1 MAEQYVSKTQLLG
14 KLEEYR
20 EVTAWNTDKLD
31 DGTILAVL
39 TVVINI
45 VNGLEAIGPR
55 KCGNRMLEAQKAA
68 VSFLHRSFLA
78 AKGNATQEADDWER
92 RNASMSEAFSRGQ
105 ASAWGAAAKALER
118 MLRDG

>member
-45 VNGLEAIGPR
+45 VNGLEAIHIVKYIAPTVDAVPVIRCRDCRHHYDDIPGLCCSFGP
-55 KCGNRMLEAQKAA
+55 CAENIM
-68 VSFLHRSFLA
+68 SP
-78 AKGNATQEADDWER
+78 DDFCSYGER
-92 RNASMSEAFSRGQ
+92 EKKNVNENHA
-105 ASAWGAAAKALER
+105 
-118 MLRDG
+118 